1 MGSGMGRVAAA
12 FVCLWAFSS
21 GLAISEA
28 RALPR
33 EWWGGTVEIED
44 RPGDAAA
51 AAGVVSLVGLIK
63 GDALLAAGEVQ
74 MLGDVGGDVRAFS
87 GRYTQTGAV
96 FGEVSIAAGSIV
108 IDGDI
113 GDDLWAAGE
122 DIELRAQTRIG
133 QDARIAGED
142 VLIRGRIDG
151 NLGIAAD
158 QVAIDGQIFGNVT
171 IDAKRIVIGPNATIE
186 GKLRWRSG
194 EQPVVLPQAIITG
207 GVEGKLTKAPWFRW
221 PAFDKES
228 LRLQAWLGGVALSA
242 SSFALALLL
251 MALAPGLWRRA
262 LDAGARR
269 WLWAA
274 PIGLAGGVATVTV
287 MGIATLLTV
296 GAPLAASLLLAIP
309 LAGLAGYGVAAA
321 ALGRLVAELSPRPA
335 PDWLTLAGGLVLLAA
350 LGAAPW
356 LGRLVF
362 PLAAL
367 FGVGALLMAQSPLR
381 RA

>member
-1 MGSGMGRVAAA
+1 MGRVAASLA
-12 FVCLWAFSS
+12 CLVAVCAGF
-21 GLAISEA
+21 AVEDA

-33 EWWGGTVEIED
+33 EWWGGMVEIED

-51 AAGVVSLVGLIK
+51 AAGSVRLVGLIK

-87 GRYTQTGAV
+87 GRYLQTGAV
-96 FGEVSIAAGSIV
+96 YGEVSIAAGSIV

-158 QVAIDGQIFGNVT
+158 QVAIDGQVFGNVT
-171 IDAKRIVIGPNATIE
+171 IEAKRIVIGPNATIE
-186 GKLRWRSG
+186 GKLRWRSA
-194 EQPVVLPQAIITG
+194 EQPVVLAQAIITG
-207 GVEGKLTKAPWFRW
+207 GVEGKLTKEPWFSW
-221 PAFDKES
+221 LAFDNEK
-228 LRLQAWLGGVALSA
+228 LRLRAWLGGAAVSL
-242 SSFALALLL
+242 SSFVLALLL
-251 MALAPGLWRRA
+251 MAMTPGLWRRA
-262 LDAGARR
+262 LEAGARR
-269 WLWAA
+269 WVWAV
-274 PIGLAGGVATVTV
+274 PIGLALGCAAVAVIV
-287 MGIATLLTV
+287 IATLLTV
-296 GAPLAASLLLAIP
+296 GAPLGASLLLAIP
-309 LAGLAGYGVAAA
+309 LAALAGYGVAAA
-321 ALGRLVAELSPRPA
+321 SLGRLVAELSPRPV
-335 PDWLTLAGGLVLLAA
+335 PDWLGLAFGLVLLAA

-356 LGRLVF
+356 LGQLVF

-367 FGVGALLMAQSPLR
+367 FGVGAILMAQAPLR